1 MGFRGRFS
9 GLNLQIGSSLRSH
22 GLVTF
27 CKSEGFRLRF
37 SRIVAAFL
45 VGLKLERVCASIQG
59 FLYG

>member
-27 CKSEGFRLRF
+27 CRSEGVLASFLKNCCGLP
-37 SRIVAAFL
+37 SRVEA
-45 VGLKLERVCASIQG
+45 
-59 FLYG
+59 